1 MQIPIN
7 FATHTRGVSKRQ
19 PYEILLLILL
29 LAGSCTLAACGLLRQ
44 QVATPTPQVVH
55 VTADEIALAMQED
68 HFYSDYNP
76 DALMVQ
82 GVVNDVRQANN
93 DYLLELATQINT
105 KVLCDFGTQA
115 PNAKKGDTIEVYSP
129 DAHAAQRQNNAVL
142 LVDCSIP

>member
-1 MQIPIN
+1 MQLQYN
-7 FATHTRGVSKRQ
+7 SAFQTLRGGKRQ
-19 PYEILLLILL
+19 PFEVIFLIFLLISSSML
-29 LAGSCTLAACGLLRQ
+29 SACGLLRQ
-44 QVATPTPQVVH
+44 QVATPTPQVAH

-82 GVVNDVRQANN
+82 GVVTDVRQANN
-93 DYLLELATQINT
+93 DYILELATQINT

-115 PNAKKGDTIEVYSP
+115 PNAKKGDSIEVYSP